1 MPDNYREFEWDE
13 VNSGKNLQKH
23 GVPDLEIEQVFGNS
37 HVIIRHKRFPDR
49 RIVLG
54 MTYGGRYLFSSV
66 QHLSETRC
74 RPIHARDMEKHEKQA
89 YLKAIGSKRR

>member
-1 MPDNYREFEWDE
+1 MRDKYREFEWDE
-13 VNSGKNLQKH
+13 FNSGKNLQKH
-23 GVPDLEIEQVFGNS
+23 GVSDLEIEQVFGNPY
-37 HVIIRHKRFPDR
+37 VIIRHKRFPDR

-54 MTYGGRYLFSSV
+54 MTMGDDIFFHLFSIC
-66 QHLSETRC
+66 QKHC